1 MSLYE
6 QFHSDINKKH
16 MYNIITEIMEKEKK
30 INLKDNDENYN
41 LFLESFSTV
50 FEEYDADEIET
61 MNKYLLEYNIKKF
74 TEINIQPIIKD
85 DFEKLLEEREKQDL
99 ILEPKN
105 KNEDFDVKEINSDD
119 KINMIINEIDK
130 EVSVK
135 LINNDDIK
143 NDNDN
148 DDIES
153 NKLLHLNSSKRT
165 NIHSSRYYYKIDLE
179 KLNISSKDLI
189 SINKIVVPIEDNY
202 IFSIPVFVLNIPEL
216 NVNVHMQQSEIIDG
230 PHRKYGL
237 YKAIEG
243 NKIKIKKNV
252 SRITVD
258 IRDISEKKY
267 NTFDILKINIVEFK
281 NKRIYFTCSLIH
293 KNDYQAGDYI
303 KIINNN
309 SHNNIFSIFQEP
321 LKIKK
326 IQDNIL
332 VCEYRGLNEI
342 EDNVYTNIDMKIMN
356 MSNQNIIYFN

>member
-6 QFHSDINKKH
+6 QFHSDINKQH

-30 INLKDNDENYN
+30 INLKDNDENYQ

-50 FEEYDADEIET
+50 FEENDADEIEI
-61 MNKYLLEYNIKKF
+61 MNKYLLDYNIKKF
-74 TEINIQPIIKD
+74 TEINIKPIIKD

-105 KNEDFDVKEINSDD
+105 KEEDFDIKEINSDD
-119 KINMIINEIDK
+119 KINMVISEIDNN
-130 EVSVK
+130 SVQLNK
-135 LINNDDIK
+135 PNDITK
-143 NDNDN
+143 
-148 DDIES
+148 S
-153 NKLLHLNSSKRT
+153 NKLIHLNSSKRT

-179 KLNISSKDLI
+179 KLNILSEDFVN
-189 SINKIVVPIEDNY
+189 INKIVIPIEDNY

-216 NVNVHMQQSEIIDG
+216 NVNIHMQQSEIIDG
-230 PHRKYGL
+230 PNRKYGL
-237 YKAIEG
+237 YKAMEE
-243 NKIKIKKNV
+243 NKIKLNKNV
-252 SRITVD
+252 SRITID

-267 NTFDILKINIVEFK
+267 TSFDILKINIVEFK

-309 SHNNIFSIFQEP
+309 SHNNLFSIFQEP

-332 VCEYRGLNEI
+332 VCEYRGLTDI
-342 EDNVYTNIDMKIMN
+342 EDNIYTNIDMKIMN